1 MKRTTRM
8 GTGAVATAAAL
19 LGAGVIT
26 SAPAN
31 AHGYVE
37 GPVSRTA
44 ACNLGLNTGCGSL
57 VYEPQSLEGPK
68 GYPAGG
74 PADGQIASAGGL
86 FGGLLDQ
93 QSSDRWYK
101 NDITTGP
108 LLIDWKYTAPH
119 STAKWHYYM
128 TKPGWNPNAPLDRGD
143 FELIADVQH
152 DGSKAITNPDH
163 TITIPAD
170 RSGYHVILAVWDIAD
185 TVNSFYNVIDVNV
198 VGQGVADTTP
208 PSIPM
213 ELVADDVT
221 TMSASL
227 DWADSTDDSG
237 VVRYEVYRNGTL
249 VGTTSQ
255 SEFIDTNLAP
265 SSSYEYLVVALDPSG
280 NTSAASSALQ
290 ISTLDRPAVDTV
302 APSVPEYLH
311 SMGTTENSV
320 KLMWLASSDDSGV
333 VTYIVERDGVEF
345 ARTGMRMLTD
355 SGLAAGTTYTYTVR
369 AVDAA
374 GNVSAASNELV
385 IATKAPV
392 APAPEPTPAPQPTP
406 APLPSTGGSWNP
418 SGSYV
423 TGDTVTYNG
432 VTYRAVQ
439 SHTGVGDPNWIT
451 APSLWAAITDA
462 PAPESVPNPTPAP
475 EVAPQPTEGAWS
487 PTGTYAAGDRV
498 TFGGATFEA
507 VQSHAGVGDPNWI
520 YAPSLWKQ
528 V

>member
-8 GTGAVATAAAL
+8 GTGAAATAAIL

-26 SAPAN
+26 SAPAS

-57 VYEPQSLEGPK
+57 IYEPQSLEGAK
-68 GYPAGG
+68 GFPAGG

-128 TKPGWNPNAPLDRGD
+128 TKQGWDPNAPLDRGD
-143 FELIADVQH
+143 LELITEVRH
-152 DGSKAITNPDH
+152 DGSRAVTNPDH

-185 TVNSFYNVIDVNV
+185 TVNAFYNVIDVNV
-198 VGQGVADTTP
+198 VGEGVADTTP
-208 PSIPM
+208 PSIPV
-213 ELVADDVT
+213 ELIADDVT

-265 SSSYEYLVVALDPSG
+265 SASYEYSIVALDPSG
-280 NTSAASSALQ
+280 NASAVSSALQ
-290 ISTLDRPAVDTV
+290 VITLDRPSVDTV
-302 APSVPEYLH
+302 APTVPEFLH

-320 KLMWLASSDDSGV
+320 KLMWLASSDDSGAV
-333 VTYIVERDGVEF
+333 SYIVERDGVEF

-355 SGLAAGTTYTYTVR
+355 SGLTAGTTYTYTVR
-369 AVDAA
+369 AVDPS
-374 GNVSAASNELV
+374 GNVSEASNQLV

-392 APAPEPTPAPQPTP
+392 TPEPTPVPEPEPTPEPTPAPVPN
-406 APLPSTGGSWNP
+406 GNWNP
-418 SGSYV
+418 SGSYAA
-423 TGDTVTYNG
+423 GDTVTYNG

-451 APSLWAAITDA
+451 APSLWAVVGSA
-462 PAPESVPNPTPAP
+462 S
-475 EVAPQPTEGAWS
+475 EVAPQPAPEPEPAPQPAARAWS
-487 PTGTYAAGDRV
+487 ATATYSAGDRV

-507 VQSHAGVGDPNWI
+507 VQSHTGVGDPNWI